1 MLALGLSQPQPCL
14 DELARVHLIDGGPA
28 PPGPWYSVRRL
39 IDGRHQHRVRVAL
52 AGGVGDRQGEG
63 DRVPAAGIVVRH
75 FRWRIRA
82 PGPARGRPSPKSS
95 DQLAMTTGGPLPWI
109 A

>member
-14 DELARVHLIDGGPA
+14 DELARVHLTDA
-28 PPGPWYSVRRL
+28 AARRPGRRA
-39 IDGRHQHRVRVAL
+39 RVAL

-63 DRVPAAGIVVRH
+63 DRVPAAGIAVRH
-75 FRWRIRA
+75 FRRRVRA
-82 PGPARGRPSPKSS
+82 PGPARGRPVAEVG